1 MGSRSF
7 GPVAGA
13 APAGEEMTAVSPPAT
28 YSEWVPLLERFRDGD
43 DSVLEL
49 LLAGTLDWT
58 NVVAERWTARVA
70 EAFDARLKTVTSRL
84 QLALDRSRGDVFSV
98 SQSLLGARR
107 ALAPLHAATAM
118 SCAPE
123 SVREHFAAE
132 VARFA
137 ARTQESLEASA
148 KRNRADLLLKALRD
162 NPLTIVVPAP
172 LSRETDTAT
181 VTTAQAGRGRRI
193 LL

>member
-1 MGSRSF
+1 
-7 GPVAGA
+7 
-13 APAGEEMTAVSPPAT
+13 MTAVSAPAT
-28 YSEWVPLLERFRDGD
+28 YAEWVPLLERFRDGD

-49 LLAGTLDWT
+49 LLAGTLEWT

-70 EAFDARLKTVTSRL
+70 DAFEARLKTVTSRL
-84 QLALDRSRGDVFSV
+84 QLALDRSRGDAFSV
-98 SQSLLGARR
+98 SQALLGARR
-107 ALAPLHAATAM
+107 ALSPLHTAAAM

-137 ARTQESLEASA
+137 AQTQESLEASA
-148 KRNRADLLLKALRD
+148 QRNRADVLLKALRD
-162 NPLTIVVPAP
+162 NPLTIVVPVS
-172 LSRETDTAT
+172 LSRETESAT
-181 VTTAQAGRGRRI
+181 VTTAQAGPGRRI